1 MIAFDFTKDIV
12 SKDRLGSANGFAN
25 VGGFLASFVMMY
37 LTGLVID
44 IVQATTGSVERY
56 TIDAFRW
63 GFASQLL
70 VVAVGIV
77 FFTLERRKHL
87 QTSSDPGNSS
97 NQPAV

>member
-44 IVQATTGSVERY
+44 VVQATTGSAERY
-56 TIDAFRW
+56 TIEAFRW

-70 VVAVGIV
+70 VIGVGLT

-87 QTSSDPGNSS
+87 LLASDSGNSS
-97 NQPAV
+97 NKPAV